1 MITCYVFLLN
11 VCQGVCNYLCQDK
24 TFLFI
29 QTYVQ
34 QIFIYRKKH
43 TEYIFGRTI
52 ETLLTPMLL
61 YLHNLFTAPKA
72 GIHTIQY
79 VHTYIDNIFAYVWM
93 QSSFQFNFST
103 VVCFIQMSVLC
114 SNITF
119 KQHWKWMTVVF
130 TPIRYTFREYHL
142 SCYRR
147 YGFSFLSACNRI
159 LCGLWKPRPSTIYH
173 LWLFHASF
181 YGTCFTGMSFF
192 DVLSSQLLNC
202 YSDCNSINDLCV
214 IVANITRS

>member
-1 MITCYVFLLN
+1 MSRQN
-11 VCQGVCNYLCQDK
+11 VLVYTNICPANIYLSEEAYRVH
-24 TFLFI
+24 I
-29 QTYVQ
+29 WTYNRNV
-34 QIFIYRKKH
+34 IN
-43 TEYIFGRTI
+43 TNV
-52 ETLLTPMLL
+52 TLLTQSVHSTKSGNP
-61 YLHNLFTAPKA
+61 H
-72 GIHTIQY
+72 HTIR
-79 VHTYIDNIFAYVWM
+79 TYIDNIFAYVWM